1 MHSSVLGISILSCSE
16 SEDSSSL
23 EVSSPAGFNVL
34 LDAPSLD
41 DISSDDESIHSGA
54 AQTCFNSVNLFRDTQ
69 FPPPMPISLPSLTL
83 IKAFLFRRL
92 L

>member
-69 FPPPMPISLPSLTL
+69 SPPMPIALPSLTL